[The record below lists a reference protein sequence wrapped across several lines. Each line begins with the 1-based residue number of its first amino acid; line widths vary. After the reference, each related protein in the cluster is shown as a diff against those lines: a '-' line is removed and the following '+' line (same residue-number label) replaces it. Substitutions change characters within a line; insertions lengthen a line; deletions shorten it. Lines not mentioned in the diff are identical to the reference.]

1 MSPRE
6 DVMIGRRTGMSAE
19 KDGMIGR
26 RIDMSAGQGRM
37 SALRDSMINAGNMHR
52 LRLLFGKIKF
62 VVLLQTRE
70 KRLEANQKRPAPHV
84 SLAAPHQSAF
94 PPRQKRPAP
103 HIPPFTAKISIQK
116 PRKAELPG

>member
-1 MSPRE
+1 
-6 DVMIGRRTGMSAE
+6 MIGRRTGMSAE

-37 SALRDSMINAGNMHR
+37 SARRYSMINAGNMHR

-62 VVLLQTRE
+62 VVLLQTCENVCYPCE
-70 KRLEANQKRPAPHV
+70 KRLEANQKRP
-84 SLAAPHQSAF
+84 APHQSAF